1 MNKRI
6 LIVLLFFTAIYCWS
20 ATLPV
25 SVDISRFL
33 DEKRHTRFEINYQVK
48 YSNLSFENVNKN
60 YFASLNVKVEV
71 LKADSIV
78 TQKSFTNRI
87 GVSNLNDAG
96 SDQKS
101 FMDKISLVLNGSSYK
116 IRLTFTDSKT
126 LDSKTWTHELIGLP
140 PSSMISDIE
149 LSKAIVPADTT
160 RFLEKFKRDGRVYVD
175 EPSHVFY
182 PVKQDSLYLFAQLYS
197 LSTSDD
203 KTYPYEI
210 EFRVI
215 KDKTVV
221 RKWNIKDVASLS
233 TANITRGISIKNL
246 EYGLYDLDIEV
257 NSGLR
262 NSKASTFFVLGEIK
276 EELISILPNIDDEI
290 RLIRYYAPSSK
301 VGNVETLTQDAK
313 KRMVNQL
320 WYSIAAENGMDVESW
335 TDQVKQ
341 RISYANRTFSH
352 FKPGWETDMG
362 RIYLRYGAPD
372 DIRKEVTSDDTKF
385 VQKDFQ
391 IWKYSTSDRIY
402 VFIDIQMNGNFKM
415 IYAKNDDQERSQPNW
430 QSYLGSDY
438 DEDELEKD
446 SYNKL
451 KE

>member
-1 MNKRI
+1 
-6 LIVLLFFTAIYCWS
+6 
-20 ATLPV
+20 
-25 SVDISRFL
+25 
-33 DEKRHTRFEINYQVK
+33 
-48 YSNLSFENVNKN
+48 
-60 YFASLNVKVEV
+60 
-71 LKADSIV
+71 
-78 TQKSFTNRI
+78 
-87 GVSNLNDAG
+87 
-96 SDQKS
+96 
-101 FMDKISLVLNGSSYK
+101 
-116 IRLTFTDSKT
+116 FTDSKT